1 MRVLVK
7 YRSMSTSV
15 GRVRNG
21 DIIDIPE
28 AEYNKICVTKPSALE
43 ALPELPLEAPKKA
56 APKKPAAKKAP
67 AKRKRARKADGTLK
81 ADDPSTPDV
90 NEAWESGK
98 APKKAKK
105 AKK

>member
-15 GRVRNG
+15 GLVRNG
-21 DIIDIPE
+21 DIIDIPQ
-28 AEYNKICVTKPSALE
+28 AEYEKICVTKPMALE
-43 ALPELPLEAPKKA
+43 ALPELPLEEPKPKA

-81 ADDPSTPDV
+81 GDDPSTPDV
-90 NEAWESGK
+90 NEAWEDGK
-98 APKKAKK
+98 HLN
-105 AKK
+105 

>member
-28 AEYNKICVTKPSALE
+28 AEYKKICVTKPLALE
-43 ALPELPLEAPKKA
+43 ALPELPLEKPKPAPKKA
-56 APKKPAAKKAP
+56 VVK
-67 AKRKRARKADGTLK
+67 KRARTSAK
-81 ADDPSTPDV
+81 SV
-90 NEAWESGK
+90 NK
-98 APKKAKK
+98 D
-105 AKK
+105 

>member
-28 AEYNKICVTKPSALE
+28 TEYKKICVTKPLALE
-43 ALPELPLEAPKKA
+43 ALPELPLEEPKPKA
-56 APKKPAAKKAP
+56 ALKKPAAKKAP
-67 AKRKRARKADGTLK
+67 VKRKRARKADGTLK

-90 NEAWESGK
+90 NEAWEDGK
-98 APKKAKK
+98 HLN
-105 AKK
+105 

>member
-21 DIIDIPE
+21 EIIDIPE
-28 AEYNKICVTKPSALE
+28 AEYEKICVTKPMALE
-43 ALPELPLEAPKKA
+43 ALPELPLEEPKQKA

-81 ADDPSTPDV
+81 ADDPSTPDI
-90 NEAWESGK
+90 NEAWEDGK
-98 APKKAKK
+98 HLN
-105 AKK
+105 

>member
-28 AEYNKICVTKPSALE
+28 AEYNKICITKPMALE
-43 ALPELPLEAPKKA
+43 ALPELPLEAPAPKKA

-90 NEAWESGK
+90 NEAWEDGK
-98 APKKAKK
+98 HLN
-105 AKK
+105 

>member
-21 DIIDIPE
+21 EIIDIPQ
-28 AEYNKICVTKPSALE
+28 AEYEKICITKPMALE
-43 ALPELPLEAPKKA
+43 ALPELPLEEPKPKA

-90 NEAWESGK
+90 NEAWEDGK
-98 APKKAKK
+98 HLN
-105 AKK
+105 